1 MLRAG
6 AHRDAVPPVS
16 IQGGGVGVGGV
27 AMGSVTVTG
36 HGREF
41 CLSVTARP
49 RDVRVLVNRQMELF
63 YVVRQA
69 FVLHPTYYTTTTFT
83 QSPLRFE
90 QSFALL

>member
-1 MLRAG
+1 
-6 AHRDAVPPVS
+6 
-16 IQGGGVGVGGV
+16 
-27 AMGSVTVTG
+27 MGSVTVTG

-69 FVLHPTYYTTTTFT
+69 FVLHPT
-83 QSPLRFE
+83 
-90 QSFALL
+90 